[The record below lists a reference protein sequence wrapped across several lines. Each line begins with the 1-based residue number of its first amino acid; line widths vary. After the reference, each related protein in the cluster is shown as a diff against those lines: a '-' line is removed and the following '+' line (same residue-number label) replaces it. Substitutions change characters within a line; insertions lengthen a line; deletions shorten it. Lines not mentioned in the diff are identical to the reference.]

1 MALLGSARVTWLGTI
16 IVSIRVTS
24 VFLTFLFDPL
34 WSLGRLWPADS
45 LIFLWVR
52 TCADAAFVSRS
63 VTKEGVDMKAISK
76 FGGMLAQS
84 GIRVIRLWRFADF

>member
-1 MALLGSARVTWLGTI
+1 V
-16 IVSIRVTS
+16 
-24 VFLTFLFDPL
+24 
-34 WSLGRLWPADS
+34 DS

-52 TCADAAFVSRS
+52 ICADAAFVSRS
-63 VTKEGVDMKAISK
+63 VTEEGVDMKAISK